1 MANWYTPQWKWL
13 ASILLNNK
21 GNIVFNTENKGCHKW
36 KWSSEISA
44 LLNEIS
50 LKDESKRDN
59 YCSNSPSMNNLQNKH
74 CWPVHV
80 AIALQ
85 LPLFLPKDCG
95 FAWSFQQL
103 SLVSLGFFAII
114 TLKVV
119 LIAQWPWLITLSTF
133 HCSSTSWIRWARIW
147 FCSGK
152 SWSLHG
158 WIIKHHNS
166 LSFLWLR
173 KPHSMMAVIP
183 YQELGPLLI
192 IFHIKTKK
200 KFKIPLFQ
208 KIFVSLLHHRCIII

>member
-1 MANWYTPQWKWL
+1 MQAPYTSMWVKVKEVEDITQGKRSTIVFGNWYTPQWKWL

-21 GNIVFNTENKGCHKW
+21 GNIVFNTKNKGCHIW

-103 SLVSLGFFAII
+103 SLVSLGF
-114 TLKVV
+114 L
-119 LIAQWPWLITLSTF
+119 Q
-133 HCSSTSWIRWARIW
+133 
-147 FCSGK
+147 
-152 SWSLHG
+152 
-158 WIIKHHNS
+158 
-166 LSFLWLR
+166 
-173 KPHSMMAVIP
+173 
-183 YQELGPLLI
+183 
-192 IFHIKTKK
+192 
-200 KFKIPLFQ
+200 
-208 KIFVSLLHHRCIII
+208 

>member
-1 MANWYTPQWKWL
+1 ML
-13 ASILLNNK
+13 ACARRYSI
-21 GNIVFNTENKGCHKW
+21 
-36 KWSSEISA
+36 
-44 LLNEIS
+44 
-50 LKDESKRDN
+50 
-59 YCSNSPSMNNLQNKH
+59 
-74 CWPVHV
+74 
-80 AIALQ
+80 AIAIVSTKGLWFRMKF
-85 LPLFLPKDCG
+85 PTII
-95 FAWSFQQL
+95 L
-103 SLVSLGFFAII
+103 SIPWFFAII